1 MLPQDTFSK
10 YVRDVLVH
18 LYDPVYLQKHPLGQA
33 LVSLNAANH
42 GIRAQMLREIVVEAI
57 EQLQPDRRLPFG
69 SKEWIS
75 YRILN
80 DRYLEAMTPKEVA
93 DKLHISERHFFR
105 QHRQAVEA
113 VTAVLWDRYIQLNEK
128 SVASG
133 GETAGIETLGISDE
147 SELADSAARQMVE
160 HSRRQRV
167 YLSEIANG
175 LQHVLQP
182 LADRKGVKLDWDIS
196 LEPSSLWIDPAVLRQ
211 IVLNVAVTMLEQ
223 SESGIM
229 CMGMHREGSQVLIGI
244 ECSDHLDLDRLA
256 PSSGSLAVV
265 HHLVRQEGGD
275 ILFSQP
281 GTHECRVLI
290 SLPVKMA
297 TILMIDDNPD
307 TIALF
312 QRYLQG
318 TDYRLVGAVSGE
330 EGLELAET
338 LKPDTI
344 ILDVMMPSQ
353 DGWQVLQSLRARA
366 ATSEASIVV
375 CSVLAQA
382 ELALTM
388 GADDLIQKP
397 VSQQALL
404 DVLERW
410 CHDLDNQV
418 ASS

>member
-1 MLPQDTFSK
+1 
-10 YVRDVLVH
+10 
-18 LYDPVYLQKHPLGQA
+18 
-33 LVSLNAANH
+33 
-42 GIRAQMLREIVVEAI
+42 
-57 EQLQPDRRLPFG
+57 
-69 SKEWIS
+69 
-75 YRILN
+75 
-80 DRYLEAMTPKEVA
+80 
-93 DKLHISERHFFR
+93 
-105 QHRQAVEA
+105 
-113 VTAVLWDRYIQLNEK
+113 
-128 SVASG
+128 
-133 GETAGIETLGISDE
+133 
-147 SELADSAARQMVE
+147 
-160 HSRRQRV
+160 
-167 YLSEIANG
+167 
-175 LQHVLQP
+175 
-182 LADRKGVKLDWDIS
+182 
-196 LEPSSLWIDPAVLRQ
+196 
-211 IVLNVAVTMLEQ
+211 
-223 SESGIM
+223 
-229 CMGMHREGSQVLIGI
+229 
-244 ECSDHLDLDRLA
+244 
-256 PSSGSLAVV
+256 
-265 HHLVRQEGGD
+265 
-275 ILFSQP
+275 
-281 GTHECRVLI
+281 
-290 SLPVKMA
+290 
-297 TILMIDDNPD
+297 MIDDNPD

>member
-69 SKEWIS
+69 SKEWTS
-75 YRILN
+75 YRLLN
-80 DRYLEAMTPKEVA
+80 GRYLEAMTPKEVA

-113 VTAVLWDRYIQLNEK
+113 VTAVLWDRYLQLNEK

-182 LADRKGVKLDWDIS
+182 LADRKGVKLHWDVPP
-196 LEPSSLWIDPAVLRQ
+196 EPSSLWIDPAVLRQ
-211 IVLNVAVTMLEQ
+211 IVLNVAVTMLEH
-223 SESGIM
+223 SGSGTM
-229 CMGMHREGSQVLIGI
+229 RVRMHREGNQVLIGI
-244 ECSDHLDLDRLA
+244 ECSDHLDLGRLA
-256 PSSGSLAVV
+256 PSSGSLAVAR
-265 HHLVRQEGGD
+265 HLVGQEGGD

-290 SLPVKMA
+290 SLPVRVA
-297 TILMIDDNPD
+297 TILMVDDNPD

-312 QRYLQG
+312 HRYLQG
-318 TDYRLVGAVSGE
+318 TGYRLVGAVSGE

-338 LKPDTI
+338 LKPDVI

-353 DGWQVLQSLRARA
+353 DGWQVLQSLRTKA

-382 ELALTM
+382 EFALTM

-410 CHDLDNQV
+410 CHDSDNQV
-418 ASS
+418 ASR